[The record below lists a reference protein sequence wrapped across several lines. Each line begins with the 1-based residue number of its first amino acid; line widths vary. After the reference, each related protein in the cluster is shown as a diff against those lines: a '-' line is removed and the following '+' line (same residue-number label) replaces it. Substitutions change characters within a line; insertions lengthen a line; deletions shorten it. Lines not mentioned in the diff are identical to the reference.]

1 MTHIAIF
8 DNTNEFKWQ
17 EEISQLRCAKTW
29 SAVVKQEDLI
39 RVIEATRDDFMKRK
53 DELIRKT
60 QNEANDMGKL
70 NEQLAQ
76 INSSIDALMQSS
88 NEHRQRYDDQRTLFR
103 ELSDR
108 LEEQL
113 REVKRIESKKERVMR
128 DIQKLEERVANNDNK

>member
-1 MTHIAIF
+1 MR
-8 DNTNEFKWQ
+8 EF
-17 EEISQLRCAKTW
+17 
-29 SAVVKQEDLI
+29 
-39 RVIEATRDDFMKRK
+39 EATRDDIIKSK
-53 DELIRKT
+53 DELIRRT

-88 NEHRQRYDDQRTLFR
+88 NEHRRRYEDQQASFR
-103 ELSDR
+103 EFSDL

-128 DIQKLEERVANNDNK
+128 DIQKLEERASNNDNK

>member
-1 MTHIAIF
+1 MR
-8 DNTNEFKWQ
+8 EF
-17 EEISQLRCAKTW
+17 
-29 SAVVKQEDLI
+29 
-39 RVIEATRDDFMKRK
+39 EATRDDIIKSK
-53 DELIRKT
+53 DELIRRT

-88 NEHRQRYDDQRTLFR
+88 NEHRRRYEDQQTSFR
-103 ELSDR
+103 EFSDL

-128 DIQKLEERVANNDNK
+128 DIQKLEERASNNDNK

>member
-1 MTHIAIF
+1 M
-8 DNTNEFKWQ
+8 
-17 EEISQLRCAKTW
+17 QLKCAKKW
-29 SAVVKQEDLI
+29 SAVVKKEDLM
-39 RVIEATRDDFMKRK
+39 REFEATRDDIIKSK
-53 DELIRKT
+53 DELIRRT

-88 NEHRQRYDDQRTLFR
+88 NEHRRRYEDQQTSFR
-103 ELSDR
+103 EFSDL

-128 DIQKLEERVANNDNK
+128 DIQKLEERASNNDNK